1 MKSMTGFGRSEITI
15 GSQQVSFEVKSVNH
29 RFLDIR
35 VRLPP
40 QFSNWEVP
48 LCEKVKGMFERGSFD
63 VFVRVRWQPGE
74 YTIAGNTRFIV
85 DKNALESFKAASSSL
100 SSQVSISDSLNLSD
114 ILRTGKII
122 IPVEDTP
129 EENLNVAAVLPAWQL
144 ALQQLLQMRERE
156 GNVLKITLVNY
167 LLEMEAGL
175 KQLEGLAPL
184 QKEKIREKWSSRM
197 AQWKIEAPSES
208 SWEPHRLEWEIALLT
223 EKADITE
230 EIDRFSTHIAAAR
243 EAFESK
249 VAQGRK
255 IDFLIQEMHRE
266 VNTIASKAQLMEIT
280 QLTVVLKSSIEKLR
294 EQIQN
299 VE

>member
-40 QFSNWEVP
+40 QFSNWEVT
-48 LCEKVKGMFERGSFD
+48 LSEKVKEMFERGSFD
-63 VFVRVRWQPGE
+63 VFVRVKWQTGDC
-74 YTIAGNTRFIV
+74 TIAGNTRFVV
-85 DKNALESFKAASSSL
+85 DEKALESFQAASSSL
-100 SSQVSISDSLNLSD
+100 SQRVSLSDSLNLAD

-129 EENLNVAAVLPAWQL
+129 EENLNVDAVLPTWQM
-144 ALQQLLQMRERE
+144 ALQQLLKMRERE
-156 GNVLKITLVNY
+156 GNGLKTTLVKC

-184 QKEKIREKWSSRM
+184 QKEKIREKWSSRL
-197 AQWKIEAPSES
+197 AQWKIEPPL
-208 SWEPHRLEWEIALLT
+208 EPHRLEWEIALLT
-223 EKADITE
+223 EKSDITE

-280 QLTVVLKSSIEKLR
+280 QLTVVLKSNIEKLR